1 MDFFIVSIENSL
13 LVIDVWGIGKSW
25 EIWIKK
31 GKFLEYQPRVG
42 DNSVPKLQSKKLGCF
57 AHLSRKVRSKA
68 PSELSK
74 DIGVS
79 Q

>member
-1 MDFFIVSIENSL
+1 L

-42 DNSVPKLQSKKLGCF
+42 DNSFSIDTMKK
-57 AHLSRKVRSKA
+57 SINYR
-68 PSELSK
+68 
-74 DIGVS
+74 
-79 Q
+79 

>member
-1 MDFFIVSIENSL
+1 L

-42 DNSVPKLQSKKLGCF
+42 DNSNWFLIEGR
-57 AHLSRKVRSKA
+57 HH
-68 PSELSK
+68 
-74 DIGVS
+74 G
-79 Q
+79 